1 MCPNAASL
9 CSVILHEFGSHGLS
23 RGTLARMEPARTELA
38 AEREKGTSPDD
49 YIGGRL
55 REERERQGLSLRK
68 LAGKL
73 GISPSA
79 LSQIETGRSRPSVG
93 TLYNIVSELELSF
106 DELFAHSG
114 TGSSSSAPARSLA
127 RHPRT
132 VPGEEKIVQRAGER
146 KVIELESGVRWERLN
161 PIGEHDV
168 DFLEVEYDVGG
179 ASSRGNT
186 FVHHAG
192 REYGVVTK
200 GTLKVTVGFE
210 EHELEVG
217 DSICFDSAVP
227 HRLETVGEEP
237 ARAIWFV
244 IGRAGSD
251 ARAQWQDGPG
261 VPPA

>member
-1 MCPNAASL
+1 
-9 CSVILHEFGSHGLS
+9 
-23 RGTLARMEPARTELA
+23 MESARTEFA
-38 AEREKGTSPDD
+38 PEREDASPDE
-49 YIGGRL
+49 YIGRRL

-68 LAGKL
+68 LASNL

-93 TLYNIVSELELSF
+93 TLYSIVSALELSF
-106 DELFAHSG
+106 DELFAQSG
-114 TGSSSSAPARSLA
+114 RAAQSSSPARSA
-127 RHPRT
+127 TRHPRT

-146 KVIELESGVRWERLN
+146 KVIELESGVKWERLN

-192 REYGVVTK
+192 REYGVVTR

-210 EHELEVG
+210 EHELGVG

-227 HRLETVGEEP
+227 HRLETVGDEP

-251 ARAQWQDGPG
+251 ARAQWPEGEQS
-261 VPPA
+261 